1 LSPLIFVLAADLL
14 QSTINKAYRDGVLR
28 APFSPN
34 YGMDFPVVQYADD
47 TLVIMP
53 ADQDQILVMQ
63 EILEKYALSTGLNLN
78 FHKYSLIPI
87 NLSHTRAEDIATM
100 LGCNIASIPFTYLG
114 LPLGTTKP
122 SVQDLMPFG

>member
-1 LSPLIFVLAADLL
+1 
-14 QSTINKAYRDGVLR
+14 
-28 APFSPN
+28 
-34 YGMDFPVVQYADD
+34 MDFLVVQYVDD